1 MASGVSTLKA
11 ANAVG
16 IHRVTLQEWIR
27 LGKVKPPKPVL
38 RNGRGVRLW
47 SAADLAKLRKIKE
60 QIYRRGR
67 GRRKV

>member
-1 MASGVSTLKA
+1 MASGVTTIKA
-11 ANAVG
+11 AKAVG

-47 SAADLAKLRKIKE
+47 SGADLARLRKVKE
-60 QIYRRGR
+60 RIYRRGR
-67 GRRKV
+67 GRKKS